1 MKQSV
6 FIGGE
11 GPCFWKFLLS
21 ESQGPLQQNCEQ
33 NPTPLQNPPLYLLRS
48 FLYHEG
54 SHLYSFS
61 FLLILLLSSFSPG
74 DRKGQRHVKQVI
86 SRIPLKYSGKWT
98 VLNNIRWLLLTAY
111 KCNFQDSAYLA
122 TPAPPCQC
130 CLPSTPP
137 NHMLVSTSQKNVQVY
152 K

>member
-6 FIGGE
+6 FIEGE
-11 GPCFWKFLLS
+11 GPCFWKFFLS

-33 NPTPLQNPPLYLLRS
+33 NSTLLWAEPS
-48 FLYHEG
+48 PAPAEV
-54 SHLYSFS
+54 FS
-61 FLLILLLSSFSPG
+61 VSWRIPSLFMQLSSNSSFSSG

-86 SRIPLKYSGKWT
+86 SRIPLKCSDKWT
-98 VLNNIRWLLLTAY
+98 VLNNIHWLLPTAY
-111 KCNFQDSAYLA
+111 KCNFQDSAHLP

-137 NHMLVSTSQKNVQVY
+137 NHMLASTSQKNVRVY